1 MSADVKARRGR
12 CRARSGGRDSLRTAM
27 TARRWQALRQQL
39 GQRTII
45 MGVINVTDDSF
56 SGDGLGEDSAAA
68 VEQGRQFLAEGA
80 DILDVGGES
89 TRPGHQPLSSDT
101 ELHRVV
107 PVVERLVHDLDALVS
122 IDTRKSEVARAALG
136 AGAEIV
142 NDVSG
147 LRNDAEIAR
156 AAAEAGAGLILQH
169 WNPRSREDTVDWIA
183 GDLGWSI
190 NQALAAGVSANDIV
204 VDPGLG
210 FGKDHDESMELI
222 RRLGDL
228 KAALHHPVLV
238 GPSRKRFIG
247 AALGGVPVEERTAG
261 TISASVVSVVMGA
274 DIVRVH
280 DVQLVSQAVRVA
292 DAILAPSRQARS
304 S

>member
-1 MSADVKARRGR
+1 
-12 CRARSGGRDSLRTAM
+12 M
-27 TARRWQALRQQL
+27 TAGRWHALRQEL

-56 SGDGLGEDSAAA
+56 SGDGLGDDPAAA
-68 VEQGRQFLAEGA
+68 VDQGRRFLAEGA

-89 TRPGHQPLSSDT
+89 TRPGHQPISSHT
-101 ELHRVV
+101 ELGRVV
-107 PVVERLVHDLDALVS
+107 PIVERLVHDLDALVS

-142 NDVSG
+142 NDVTG
-147 LRNDAEIAR
+147 LRNDAEIAG

-169 WNPRSREDTVDWIA
+169 WNPRSRDDTLDWIA
-183 GDLGWSI
+183 GDLRWSV
-190 NQALAAGVSANDIV
+190 NQAIAAGVSANDIV

-228 KAALHHPVLV
+228 KTALQYPVLV

-261 TISASVVSVVMGA
+261 TIGASIVCVVMGA

-280 DVQLVSQAVRVA
+280 DVHLVSQAVRVA
-292 DAILAPSRQARS
+292 DVILAPSRRAS
-304 S
+304 SR

>member
-1 MSADVKARRGR
+1 
-12 CRARSGGRDSLRTAM
+12 M
-27 TARRWQALRQQL
+27 TAQRWHALRQEL

-56 SGDGLGEDSAAA
+56 SGDGLGDDPAAA
-68 VEQGRQFLAEGA
+68 VDQGRRFLAEGA

-89 TRPGHQPLSSDT
+89 TRPGHQPISSHT
-101 ELHRVV
+101 ELSRVV

-122 IDTRKSEVARAALG
+122 IDTRKSEVARAALR

-183 GDLGWSI
+183 GDLRWSI

-261 TISASVVSVVMGA
+261 TIGASVVSVVMGA
-274 DIVRVH
+274 DMVRVH
-280 DVQLVSQAVRVA
+280 DVQVVSQAVRVA
-292 DAILAPSRQARS
+292 DAILAPSRQAR
-304 S
+304 

>member
-1 MSADVKARRGR
+1 
-12 CRARSGGRDSLRTAM
+12 M
-27 TARRWQALRQQL
+27 TDQRWHALRQEL

-56 SGDGLGEDSAAA
+56 SGDGLGDDPAAA
-68 VEQGRQFLAEGA
+68 VDQGRRFLAEGA

-89 TRPGHQPLSSDT
+89 TRPGHQPISSHT
-101 ELHRVV
+101 ELSRVV

-122 IDTRKSEVARAALG
+122 IDTRKSEVARAALR

-183 GDLGWSI
+183 GDLRWSI

-261 TISASVVSVVMGA
+261 TIGASVVSVVMGA
-274 DIVRVH
+274 DMVRVH
-280 DVQLVSQAVRVA
+280 DVQVVSQAVRVA
-292 DAILAPSRQARS
+292 DAILAPSRQAR
-304 S
+304 

>member
-1 MSADVKARRGR
+1 
-12 CRARSGGRDSLRTAM
+12 M
-27 TARRWQALRQQL
+27 TARRWHALRQEL

-56 SGDGLGEDSAAA
+56 SGDGLGDDSAAA

-107 PVVERLVHDLDALVS
+107 PVVERLVHELDALVS
-122 IDTRKSEVARAALG
+122 IDTRKSEVARAALA

-142 NDVSG
+142 NDVTG
-147 LRNDAEIAR
+147 LRSDAAIAP

-183 GDLGWSI
+183 EDLRWSV
-190 NQALAAGVSANDIV
+190 NQALAAGVSANDIM

-210 FGKDHDESMELI
+210 FGKDHEESMELI

-228 KAALHHPVLV
+228 KAALQYPVLV

-247 AALGGVPVEERTAG
+247 AALGGVPVEQRTAG
-261 TISASVVSVVMGA
+261 TIGASIVSVVMGA

-280 DVQLVSQAVRVA
+280 DVQVVSQAVRVA
-292 DAILAPSRQARS
+292 DAILAPSRQAH
-304 S
+304 

>member
-1 MSADVKARRGR
+1 
-12 CRARSGGRDSLRTAM
+12 M
-27 TARRWQALRQQL
+27 TARLWHALRQEL

-56 SGDGLGEDSAAA
+56 SGDGLGDDPAAA

-107 PVVERLVHDLDALVS
+107 PVVERLVHELDALVS
-122 IDTRKSEVARAALG
+122 IDTRKSEVARAALA

-142 NDVSG
+142 NDVTG
-147 LRNDAEIAR
+147 LRSDAAIAP

-169 WNPRSREDTVDWIA
+169 WNLRSREDTVDWIA
-183 GDLGWSI
+183 EDLRWSV
-190 NQALAAGVSANDIV
+190 NQALAAGVSANDIM

-210 FGKDHDESMELI
+210 FGKDHEESMELI

-228 KAALHHPVLV
+228 KAALQYPVLV

-261 TISASVVSVVMGA
+261 TIGASIVSVVMGA

-280 DVQLVSQAVRVA
+280 DVQVVSQAVRVA
-292 DAILAPSRQARS
+292 DAILAPSRQAR
-304 S
+304 